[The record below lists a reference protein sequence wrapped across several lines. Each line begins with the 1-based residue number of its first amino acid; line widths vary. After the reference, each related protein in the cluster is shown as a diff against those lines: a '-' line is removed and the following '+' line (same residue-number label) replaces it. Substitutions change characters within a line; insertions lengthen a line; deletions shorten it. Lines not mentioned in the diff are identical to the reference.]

1 MKTKVVAKEDYIA
14 QRILYLKLN
23 YKKKYIYE
31 LYFNLKNTLITA
43 KASFFFVI

>member
-23 YKKKYIYE
+23 YKKKIYIRII
-31 LYFNLKNTLITA
+31 F
-43 KASFFFVI
+43 